1 MKQRRYFILIISL
14 FAAFFSNAQTVD
26 DVIKFADEQYREGNY
41 TIAAK
46 EYNRA
51 FFFGSG
57 DIDLVSLKIG
67 NCYVELEEYL
77 LAAEFYDR
85 AFKYSSSDSIKN
97 ESVLGKTYCLLLQ
110 NKNLQ
115 AIEELFNM
123 GEEPPILQHTQYH
136 YLKGIAYYNLEDD
149 TLAFEEFYS
158 VLDLSGQTDSVQLL
172 LKTEFNKV
180 YRYNRKY
187 NPTRTY
193 IMSGFFPGSG
203 QIAVGAYKEGI
214 NSMVLIAGLAT
225 AAVFIIKS
233 FSLLDAILT
242 ILPWV
247 QRYYLGGM
255 DKAKALAFYKI
266 EEKRYQSYQRII
278 ELTTPQTYR

>member
-1 MKQRRYFILIISL
+1 MKLRRYFILIISL
-14 FAAFFSNAQTVD
+14 LFGIFANAQSVY
-26 DVIKFADEQYREGNY
+26 DVIKFADEQFSEGNY

-51 FFFGSG
+51 FFFGFENV
-57 DIDLVSLKIG
+57 DLVSLKIG
-67 NCYVELEEYL
+67 NCYVELEDYP
-77 LAAEFYDR
+77 LAANFYDR
-85 AFKYSSSDSIKN
+85 AFKYSISDSIKN

-115 AIEELFNM
+115 AIEELYNM
-123 GEEPPILQHTQYH
+123 SEKPPLQQLTQYH

-149 TLAFEEFYS
+149 SMAFGEFYS
-158 VLDLSGQTDSVQLL
+158 VLDLSGQADSLQMI
-172 LKTEFNKV
+172 LKKEFDKV

-187 NPTRTY
+187 NPTRSY
-193 IMSGFFPGSG
+193 IMSGLFPGSG

-225 AAVFIIKS
+225 AAVLIIRS
-233 FSLLDAILT
+233 FSFLDAILT

-255 DKAKALAFYKI
+255 DKAKALAFFKI
-266 EEKRYQSYQRII
+266 DEKRYQSYQKII
-278 ELTTPQTYR
+278 DLTTPQVYR